1 MPTAIFSSPTFWIG
15 LPRMFA
21 LRWSN
26 RVIAILAIGKG
37 ESPAQPRRCALA
49 RGVNLGTISIKAA
62 LWRAAQLIAGGR
74 RLKGRHEGSSQPC
87 FSDRARPMG
96 EKICG
101 ALPLCRK

>member
-1 MPTAIFSSPTFWIG
+1 
-15 LPRMFA
+15 MFA

-49 RGVNLGTISIKAA
+49 RGVNLGTTSIKSRPLARHTA
-62 LWRAAQLIAGGR
+62 DRRGR

-87 FSDRARPMG
+87 SSNRARAMG
-96 EKICG
+96 ERICG
-101 ALPLCRK
+101 ALPKMIVGVAG